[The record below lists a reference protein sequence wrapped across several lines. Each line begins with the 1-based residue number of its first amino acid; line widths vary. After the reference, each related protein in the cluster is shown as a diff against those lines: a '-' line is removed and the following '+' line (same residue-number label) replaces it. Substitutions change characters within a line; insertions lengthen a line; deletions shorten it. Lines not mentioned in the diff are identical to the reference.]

1 MQLYILGDDVMSEKI
16 NKIIGSRIKEIRLQS
31 GLTLEKFGK
40 LFSPPVDKSL
50 VSRWEK
56 GINLPNNDR
65 IKRIAEIGK
74 VSIDYLKHGQ
84 IKKPENISISIF
96 DVTKQHSLKLQE
108 EQFEYGHDYVEY
120 KNEIVALSL
129 DSTLNII
136 FITENAEIRIN
147 TDIISSYSFSSPG
160 VINSIKFSAD
170 ELYTIFE
177 DTSIKICG
185 DNNIKNYL
193 KKKVIDFLLD
203 SIKQIASNDS
213 NIEIKTILDS
223 ARF

>member
-1 MQLYILGDDVMSEKI
+1 MDANTKR
-16 NKIIGSRIKEIRLQS
+16 IGERIKTIRLSLGLSMTDFAALIDNTAKS
-31 GLTLEKFGK
+31 GTVSNWETGK
-40 LFSPPVDKSL
+40 
-50 VSRWEK
+50 
-56 GINLPNNDR
+56 NLPNNDR

-160 VINSIKFSAD
+160 VINSVKFSAD

-203 SIKQIASNDS
+203 SIKQIASDDS

>member
-1 MQLYILGDDVMSEKI
+1 MDANTKR
-16 NKIIGSRIKEIRLQS
+16 IGERIKTIRLSLGLSMTDFAALIDNTAKS
-31 GLTLEKFGK
+31 GTVSNWETGK
-40 LFSPPVDKSL
+40 
-50 VSRWEK
+50 
-56 GINLPNNDR
+56 NLPNNDR

-120 KNEIVALSL
+120 KNEIVAISL

-160 VINSIKFSAD
+160 VINSVKFSAD

-203 SIKQIASNDS
+203 NIKKIASDDS